1 MKTSQLHQNIIITIL
16 LQTIGKAT
24 TTIAEKKESDL
35 LTLLKDILSFAV
47 ESIKNESFVYRNLEP
62 SQAEAEIKML
72 DNMYKLLSTVFNML
86 FSQLD
91 TNEIEPIK
99 MEYDKLIALME
110 DIRESLELFCDI
122 EFMES
127 LKAVSNGDY
136 SDFIRVA

>member
-72 DNMYKLLSTVFNML
+72 DNMYKMLSTVFNML